1 MTALR
6 LEVTEIVQAVVA
18 AHREALDLQTDAQL
32 ARVKVAVGPR
42 EAERL
47 ADAGAEV
54 EPQGERHVVGVAERE
69 VLEELDELVVL
80 DAAAWAATAE
90 LSEVFAG
97 DFDEL
102 RRIGLQ
108 EFHWPDGVV
117 EGHFDVAEHAIDRLI
132 GVSVLTLLP
141 DEAVDDLRGERGQAV
156 AAERGL
162 EVQPDVLLAQ
172 FQCVVAGIE
181 LRALEPDVEKV
192 GEAHVRRVALAD
204 AMLIVFIGLDACQLC
219 VFACNKA
226 TTFYCLALAVN
237 LSLLEAVAPL
247 RAALAHMDMIQRIAG

>member
-6 LEVTEIVQAVVA
+6 LEVTEIVQAVVV

-32 ARVKVAVGPR
+32 SRVEVAVSPR

-47 ADAGAEV
+47 ADTRAEV
-54 EPQGERHVVGVAERE
+54 EPKGERHVVGVAERE

-90 LSEVFAG
+90 LGEILAG
-97 DFDEL
+97 DLDEL

-108 EFHWPDGVV
+108 ELHRPDGVV
-117 EGHFDVAEHAIDRLI
+117 ESHLDVAEHAVDRLI
-132 GVSVLTLLP
+132 GVAVLTLLP
-141 DEAVDDLRGERGQAV
+141 DEAIDDLRGERGQAV
-156 AAERGL
+156 AAECGL

-172 FQCVVAGIE
+172 LQRVVAGVE

-192 GEAHVRRVALAD
+192 GEAHVW
-204 AMLIVFIGLDACQLC
+204 
-219 VFACNKA
+219 
-226 TTFYCLALAVN
+226 
-237 LSLLEAVAPL
+237 
-247 RAALAHMDMIQRIAG
+247 